1 MALSY
6 TTCLDVATL
15 RDSGPW
21 ITGPFGSNVEEKLS
35 PPSACNSA
43 KLTPG
48 PGEMTSPAAMCQQIL
63 QAIISAGS
71 ADTAVADQ
79 GL

>member
-1 MALSY
+1 
-6 TTCLDVATL
+6 
-15 RDSGPW
+15 
-21 ITGPFGSNVEEKLS
+21 VEEKLS

-48 PGEMTSPAAMCQQIL
+48 PGEMASPAAMCQQIL